1 MVDLDPVRGSEIQK
15 KRPCVVISSDAVGK
29 LPVKLVAPITEWKDH
44 YARNIWHIRIDPD
57 QDNGLTKPSVVDA
70 LQIRTVAFER
80 FESMIGYLL
89 ASTMETIIAAIAAV
103 IEFTWGQR
111 RRSAKSQVAVAMRS

>member
-1 MVDLDPVRGSEIQK
+1 
-15 KRPCVVISSDAVGK
+15 
-29 LPVKLVAPITEWKDH
+29 
-44 YARNIWHIRIDPD
+44 
-57 QDNGLTKPSVVDA
+57 VDA

-103 IEFTWGQR
+103 IEFT
-111 RRSAKSQVAVAMRS
+111 